1 MGVLT
6 TIKKRLSA
14 LLGGKHTQVAALPE
28 KTAAPVSLWLDQRI
42 VNVAYETFAYM
53 LENYHTAGV
62 IDHAAWIINEADLQ
76 KTLSMLEPY
85 VTTAHRGVKLQM
97 STDGYDDFVRL
108 LDYAGFAA
116 PALADRALLEMVYEA
131 CSDDGYGKDR
141 NYNDQLY
148 IVLEFTSEELSAHN
162 RVFQKMIDDPE
173 CIDSSM
179 YDLTEWD
186 KFVALVSRLKQL
198 DESMKSPV
206 VVPMNFSEWATY
218 SSYSSHAFDLDDGE
232 LTEDEETAMS
242 KVMSFNHVILRRNA
256 RSEA

>member
-6 TIKKRLSA
+6 TIKKRLST

-53 LENYHTAGV
+53 LKNYHTAGV
-62 IDHAAWIINEADLQ
+62 IDHAAWIINDADLQ
-76 KTLSMLEPY
+76 RMISMLEPY
-85 VTTAHRGVKLQM
+85 VTTAHRGVNLQM
-97 STDGYDDFVRL
+97 STDEQDDFVRL

-116 PALADRALLEMVYEA
+116 QTLADRVLLEMVYEA

-148 IVLEFTSEELSAHN
+148 IVLEFTPEELSAHN

-173 CIDSSM
+173 CIDNSM

-186 KFVALVSRLKQL
+186 KFVALVAKLKQI
-198 DESMKSPV
+198 DESTKSPV
-206 VVPMNFSEWATY
+206 VVPMTFSEWATY

-232 LTEDEETAMS
+232 LTEEEETAMS
-242 KVMSFNHVILRRNA
+242 KVMSFNSVILRGNA
-256 RSEA
+256 RIKA